1 MKEQKLFCLFTHFQ
15 QNALKLLCQH
25 VLLSSA
31 FSGKYFS
38 TSSHLSKHKAT
49 LKHSFA
55 WSAGLRQIMT
65 DSELNNQQEKSENW
79 LHQLYTLQC
88 GCFKYL
94 AHLCSRLKGILILYN
109 LQTSDILIIYRKKK
123 KKRKITLEGYID
135 YYFPALGFYICAAL
149 RLTWVNFQVSQP
161 EHFFIF
167 RIMLIRWKIKTLRHK
182 CLLASEK
189 EIL

>member
-65 DSELNNQQEKSENW
+65 ASELNNQQGKSENW

-88 GCFKYL
+88 SCFKYL

-109 LQTSDILIIYRKKK
+109 LQTSDILIIYRQKKK
-123 KKRKITLEGYID
+123 KVTWQDLAD
-135 YYFPALGFYICAAL
+135 YYFPGLEFWHLHCFKTHLRIFKFFNLNILYLGLC
-149 RLTWVNFQVSQP
+149 
-161 EHFFIF
+161 
-167 RIMLIRWKIKTLRHK
+167 
-182 CLLASEK
+182 
-189 EIL
+189 

>member
-65 DSELNNQQEKSENW
+65 DSELNNQQGKSEN
-79 LHQLYTLQC
+79 
-88 GCFKYL
+88 
-94 AHLCSRLKGILILYN
+94 
-109 LQTSDILIIYRKKK
+109 
-123 KKRKITLEGYID
+123 
-135 YYFPALGFYICAAL
+135 
-149 RLTWVNFQVSQP
+149 
-161 EHFFIF
+161 
-167 RIMLIRWKIKTLRHK
+167 
-182 CLLASEK
+182 
-189 EIL
+189 

>member
-1 MKEQKLFCLFTHFQ
+1 MKEQKLFCLFTHFR

-65 DSELNNQQEKSENW
+65 DSELNNQQGKSENW

-109 LQTSDILIIYRKKK
+109 LQTSDILIIYR
-123 KKRKITLEGYID
+123 RKNRKG
-135 YYFPALGFYICAAL
+135 YYFSLHGFATSLHWDSAFVPLQDSLERIFKFSSWTFLYLGLC
-149 RLTWVNFQVSQP
+149 
-161 EHFFIF
+161 
-167 RIMLIRWKIKTLRHK
+167 
-182 CLLASEK
+182 
-189 EIL
+189 